1 MAEEPTGT
9 EPKGDHTPAT
19 MGQVKAL
26 IRRKLRRIPEHEE
39 QSLNIYP
46 MMDIMTIILVF
57 MIMNV
62 AQETANITQSD
73 DLQLPWTT
81 STETMSEAV
90 TLQISRT
97 EIIIEGDPEVT
108 LRNGTVD
115 PSQKQGGANGFLITP
130 LLNTMQLHRDR
141 LKLIAQR
148 NPRRPFTGEV
158 RIIADKRT
166 PFRTLSEV
174 IYTLGQ
180 AEFATMHF
188 IAVEETQGGSG
199 SGGGAPSGSGH

>member
-1 MAEEPTGT
+1 MANNHHGT
-9 EPKGDHTPAT
+9 EQYAT
-19 MGQVKAL
+19 MGQVKGMV
-26 IRRKLRRIPEHEE
+26 RRKLRRIPEHEE

-62 AQETANITQSD
+62 AQETASITQSD
-73 DLQLPWTT
+73 ELQLPLTT
-81 STETMSEAV
+81 STEELTDAV
-90 TLQISRT
+90 TVQISRT
-97 EIIIEGDPEVT
+97 EIIVEGQPRVT

-115 PSQKQGGANGFLITP
+115 PSQKQGGANGFAITP
-130 LLNTMQLHRDR
+130 LLSTMEQHRDR

-148 NPRRPFTGEV
+148 NTRRPFTGEV

-174 IYTLGQ
+174 VYTLGQ
-180 AEFATMHF
+180 AEFSRLHF
-188 IAVEETQGGSG
+188 VALDASDTRAEPN
-199 SGGGAPSGSGH
+199 AGHSAAE

>member
-1 MAEEPTGT
+1 MAEQHE
-9 EPKGDHTPAT
+9 EKAT

-26 IRRKLRRIPEHEE
+26 IRKKLRRIPPHEE

-46 MMDIMTIILVF
+46 MMDVMTIILVF

-62 AQETANITQSD
+62 AQETADITQSD

-81 STETMSEAV
+81 STDPMSEAV

-97 EIIIEGDPEVT
+97 EIIVEGNPTVT

-130 LLNTMQLHRDR
+130 LLNVMQQHRDR

-158 RIIADKRT
+158 RIIADRRT

-180 AEFATMHF
+180 AEFAHLHF
-188 IAVEETQGGSG
+188 VGVEASQGGTRQTRG
-199 SGGGAPSGSGH
+199 VGDVGH

>member
-1 MAEEPTGT
+1 MADEHQ
-9 EPKGDHTPAT
+9 KAS
-19 MGQVKAL
+19 MAQVKSL
-26 IRRKLRRIPEHEE
+26 VRRKLRRLPEHEE

-81 STETMSEAV
+81 STEQMTEAV
-90 TLQISRT
+90 TIQISRT
-97 EIIIEGDPEVT
+97 EIIIEGDPTVT

-130 LLNTMQLHRDR
+130 LLNVMQQHRDR
-141 LKLIAQR
+141 LKMIAQR

-180 AEFATMHF
+180 AEFAHMHF
-188 IAVEETQGGSG
+188 IAIEESQGGSQAP
-199 SGGGAPSGSGH
+199 GAH

>member
-1 MAEEPTGT
+1 MADEHQ
-9 EPKGDHTPAT
+9 KAS
-19 MGQVKAL
+19 MAQVKSL
-26 IRRKLRRIPEHEE
+26 VRRRLRRVPEHEE

-73 DLQLPWTT
+73 DLLLPWTT
-81 STETMSEAV
+81 STEDMTESV
-90 TLQISRT
+90 TIQISRT
-97 EIIIEGDPEVT
+97 EIIIEGDPTVT

-130 LLNTMQLHRDR
+130 LLNVMQQHRDR
-141 LKLIAQR
+141 LKMIAQR

-180 AEFATMHF
+180 AEFAHMHF
-188 IAVEETQGGSG
+188 IAIEDTQGGSQAA
-199 SGGGAPSGSGH
+199 GAR

>member
-1 MAEEPTGT
+1 MAEEH
-9 EPKGDHTPAT
+9 PKAS
-19 MGQVKAL
+19 MAQVKSL
-26 IRRKLRRIPEHEE
+26 VRRKLRKMPPHEE

-46 MMDIMTIILVF
+46 MMDVMTIILVF

-73 DLQLPWTT
+73 DLQMPWTT
-81 STETMSEAV
+81 STEAMTEAV
-90 TLQISRT
+90 TIQISRT
-97 EIIIEGDPEVT
+97 EIIVEGAPEVT

-130 LLNTMQLHRDR
+130 LLEVMQQHRDR
-141 LKLIAQR
+141 LKLIAAR

-158 RIIADKRT
+158 RIIADRRT

-180 AEFATMHF
+180 SEFAHLHF
-188 IAVEETQGGSG
+188 IGLEQTQGGSAQR
-199 SGGGAPSGSGH
+199 SE